1 MLLLHYFNLSHFQ
14 VNDHFYPHMRNFL
27 YGETAFYVADTINMM
42 FYIWVLFSAQQ
53 FHFNFTLVS
62 GTQYVIHFFDNLA
75 IIVMRL
81 HSLLGFT
88 DDFDIGSN
96 VVFNG
101 AMTFSVYCIVAA
113 MCSLPFSILERCF
126 ATRYLKD
133 YEANSRAYISYALVF
148 LLNFIGIIGAI
159 LLQNKNNTIFVVAFL
174 MILNLFALLTNQFL
188 RTWNLKKYEEC
199 HSNVSIRFQR
209 GGKYSLAKRFQI
221 SENIKSLHMLNF
233 IILYMGFMNVCLVI
247 SVLFSSFDI
256 SPERQAICSLAL
268 DASIFFYSFA
278 IPQIMTCFCHKWK
291 VQTNTFRIR
300 IGCLRTGKVN
310 LEPLRDTFGGD
321 MRGSVSMNRYFD
333 QLQDSWENA

>member
-1 MLLLHYFNLSHFQ
+1 MLQFQTYIKYFQ
-14 VNDHFYPHMRNFL
+14 
-27 YGETAFYVADTINMM
+27 
-42 FYIWVLFSAQQ
+42 
-53 FHFNFTLVS
+53 
-62 GTQYVIHFFDNLA
+62 
-75 IIVMRL
+75 
-81 HSLLGFT
+81 
-88 DDFDIGSN
+88 
-96 VVFNG
+96 
-101 AMTFSVYCIVAA
+101 
-113 MCSLPFSILERCF
+113 
-126 ATRYLKD
+126 
-133 YEANSRAYISYALVF
+133 
-148 LLNFIGIIGAI
+148 
-159 LLQNKNNTIFVVAFL
+159 
-174 MILNLFALLTNQFL
+174 TNQFL

-221 SENIKSLHMLNF
+221 SENIKSLHVRPKFSAHFTRLTFQMLNF